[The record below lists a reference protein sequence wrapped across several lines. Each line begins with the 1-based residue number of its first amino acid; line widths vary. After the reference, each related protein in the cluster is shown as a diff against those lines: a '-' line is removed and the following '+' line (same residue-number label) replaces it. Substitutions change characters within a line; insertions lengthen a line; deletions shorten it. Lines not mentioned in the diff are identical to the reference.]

1 MSHESSPP
9 LRQNRRDAMRAAVVS
24 AVAGAGLVAAQMG
37 AATQAQAQAAEAS
50 RGSKLREVLD
60 RGHLIVGTG
69 TDAPP
74 LYFREASG
82 RHAGFD
88 PDLARVLAKGLFNDP
103 EKVEFVV
110 QGSDAR
116 IPSLLSNRVDVVLQN
131 LTVTPGRAQQVEFT
145 VPYYRAGNGLLLL
158 ASGPH
163 RDYAALRAA
172 GERVTVSTL
181 QNVMIES
188 WVHMA
193 LPAAKVEQ
201 YPSPDAALQALN
213 AGRSDALVGDYAR
226 IRWAVA
232 QFPERYRDSGY
243 SWLPNSIAAGVRPG
257 EQAWLNWLNTAI
269 REAMTGVDF
278 PDYARIYKRW
288 LDVDVSEPKTGYPR
302 ESNP

>member
-1 MSHESSPP
+1 MID
-9 LRQNRRDAMRAAVVS
+9 NRRSRREAMRGAVASAVLG
-24 AVAGAGLVAAQMG
+24 AVAGQLGGARAAH
-37 AATQAQAQAAEAS
+37 AQAADAP

-82 RHAGFD
+82 QHAGFD
-88 PDLARVLAKGLFNDP
+88 PDLARLLAKGLFNDP
-103 EKVEFVV
+103 AKVEFVV

-158 ASGPH
+158 ASGAY
-163 RDYAALRAA
+163 RDYAALRAGA
-172 GERVTVSTL
+172 ERVTVSTL

-188 WVHMA
+188 WVHMV

-226 IRWAVA
+226 IRWAVT
-232 QFPERYRDSGY
+232 QLPDRYRDSGH

-257 EQAWLNWLNTAI
+257 DPAWLNWLNTAL

-288 LDVDVSEPKTGYPR
+288 LDLDVAEPKTGYPR
-302 ESNP
+302 EYNP